1 MWVLVEPKER
11 EWRERDMLVFLFRRL
26 LLAIP
31 VVLLVT
37 VMVFSLLH
45 MLPGD
50 PATVIL
56 GQEATPEA
64 VEALR
69 EELGLNKPIIL
80 QYLYWLG
87 GVLQGNLG
95 RSLVDHTPVSD
106 LILQRLPATLELTIG
121 TFIVAILIAVPT
133 GILSATRPGSW
144 ADYLSTTF
152 ALGGMSIPHFWLGM
166 MFIVLFAVRLGWLP
180 ASGYVPFFENPVA
193 NLAAMIMPMVATGLR
208 ESAILMRMIRSSL
221 LEVMQADYIRTAY
234 SKGLKDRAVILH
246 HAFKN
251 ALVPVVTTSGL
262 IVAGL
267 LGGLVI
273 TESIFSIPGFG
284 RLIVESIYNRDFV
297 TVQGAILV
305 SALLVVVVNL
315 VVDLLYAVIDPRIKV
330 GKGADV

>member
-1 MWVLVEPKER
+1 MALII
-11 EWRERDMLVFLFRRL
+11 RRL
-26 LLAIP
+26 LLAVP

-37 VMVFSLLH
+37 IMVFSLMH

-69 EELGLNKPIIL
+69 EELGLNKPIVI
-80 QYLYWLG
+80 QYVEWLG

-95 RSLVDHTPVSD
+95 RSLVDHSPVSD
-106 LILQRLPATLELTIG
+106 LIMQRLPTTIELTIG
-121 TFIVAILIAVPT
+121 TFIVAIVIAIPA

-144 ADYLSTTF
+144 VDYSSTMF

-166 MFIVLFAVRLGWLP
+166 MFIVLFAVNLGWLP
-180 ASGYVPFFENPVA
+180 ASGYVPFAEDPMA

-208 ESAILMRMIRSSL
+208 EAAVLMRMMRSSL
-221 LEVMQADYIRTAY
+221 LEVMHADYIRTAY
-234 SKGLKDRAVILH
+234 SKGLKEWVVIIR
-246 HAFKN
+246 HALKN
-251 ALVPVVTTSGL
+251 AMVPVVTTSGL
-262 IVAGL
+262 IIAGL

-284 RLIVESIYNRDFV
+284 KLIVESIYNRDFV

-305 SALLVVVVNL
+305 SALLVVIINL
-315 VVDLLYAVIDPRIKV
+315 VVDILYVIIDPRIKA
-330 GKGADV
+330 GKGA